1 MIWREGQ
8 NHVSDCYF
16 CMLNINGSYICSYI
30 CSYIEYKCIF
40 YTIYIIVYV

>member
-16 CMLNINGSYICSYI
+16 CMLNINGSYIEYI
-30 CSYIEYKCIF
+30 CIPFYYLYNLICMNTYKI
-40 YTIYIIVYV
+40 